1 MKGALYSKGW
11 LMNDGS
17 ALARRSSPSGK
28 LTLNL
33 GTPLSDPSVLSDGQ
47 APGRRRRIAF
57 GETSDRSIVVAIE
70 DRAIVCT
77 EREPSE
83 VADGSIRDHHSPTQ
97 SQCPDLV
104 FKRLLVKQGRPRK
117 DQFPEVIKNPP
128 NARSP
133 CKRHDL
139 RLTTFK
145 RTCRRLALQPGH
157 DQLTD
162 DFASDTHHRGLWP
175 HESVCQGHESASDS
189 PRLQAGG
196 GWASFHTDHTARSKR
211 LSTCAGTR

>member
-1 MKGALYSKGW
+1 MRFAPVEAGGGDKNVRAPLRRSFVIDTNRYRFQHSVCATPSTARTVEVGKVGSLKGALYSKGW

-70 DRAIVCT
+70 DRAIVCA

-83 VADGSIRDHHSPTQ
+83 VAEAI
-97 SQCPDLV
+97 L
-104 FKRLLVKQGRPRK
+104 FL
-117 DQFPEVIKNPP
+117 
-128 NARSP
+128 
-133 CKRHDL
+133 
-139 RLTTFK
+139 
-145 RTCRRLALQPGH
+145 
-157 DQLTD
+157 
-162 DFASDTHHRGLWP
+162 ASD
-175 HESVCQGHESASDS
+175 Q
-189 PRLQAGG
+189 
-196 GWASFHTDHTARSKR
+196 ASFITGA
-211 LSTCAGTR
+211 